1 MRSIKTKLF
10 SLGMAASMLLALGGC
25 AMSTPANVGSIG
37 GVEIPA
43 GVYLLAQYN
52 SYNTASGLAD
62 LATGETANDVK
73 TVLKAQCTGT
83 INGEEVTTDG
93 ADYISQLTTHAI
105 EYFAA
110 VEKEF
115 DELGGVLDDAATAE
129 AANSADSLWNSNGDL
144 YTANGI
150 SKSTVETYLLN
161 AQKAKTILN
170 MTYGADGTSPVTEA
184 EYTDYVNNDCYYVET
199 VQFPL
204 VNYSSYSLATDD
216 QKSQIEDI
224 AAQCLAEL
232 NEQAT
237 AETASNSALYTAA
250 MNYVPQAMSAMGSTI
265 ESAQAVYYAGSKLYT
280 PDDLSSFG
288 GDGYN
293 NLTDPLDEI
302 PLGTLWHS
310 KAGTVVGHAV
320 VAAELRVRALVVIG
334 RGHGDGLPRVVGI
347 EAEIPHAGQ
356 VPDAAGSIGLRI
368 HNKHLSIIRML
379 QKMRGSFPS
388 PPRMPTHVIGRGFP
402 RWWSG

>member
-10 SLGMAASMLLALGGC
+10 SLGMAAAMLLALGGC

-52 SYNTASGLAD
+52 SYNTASGLAK
-62 LATGETANDVK
+62 LATGETASDVK
-73 TVLKAQCTGT
+73 AVLKAECTGT

-93 ADYISQLTTHAI
+93 ADYVSQLTTRAI
-105 EYFAA
+105 EYYAA

-115 DELGGVLDDAATAE
+115 DELGGTLDDAATAE
-129 AANSADSLWNSNGDL
+129 AANSADSLWSSNGDL

-161 AQKAKTILN
+161 AQKAKAILN
-170 MTYGADGTSPVTEA
+170 LTYGADGTTPVTEA
-184 EYTDYVNNDCYYVET
+184 EYTDYVNNECYYVET

-216 QKSQIEDI
+216 QKAQIEGI
-224 AAQCLAEL
+224 AAQCQAEL

-250 MNYVPQAMSAMGSTI
+250 MTYVPQAMSVLGSTM
-265 ESAQAVYYAGSKLYT
+265 ESAQAVYYAGSQLYT
-280 PDDLSSFG
+280 PTDLASFG
-288 GDGYN
+288 SDSYN
-293 NLTDPLDEI
+293 DLTDPLDEV
-302 PLGTLWHS
+302 PLGSWTTIDLGTTMLVARRIDPFKTYTVDELNSMYDMLTSMKSDEIQS
-310 KAGTVVGHAV
+310 KLYADGAALEHNLNTSAINTYSASKIKKTV
-320 VAAELRVRALVVIG
+320 
-334 RGHGDGLPRVVGI
+334 
-347 EAEIPHAGQ
+347 
-356 VPDAAGSIGLRI
+356 
-368 HNKHLSIIRML
+368 K
-379 QKMRGSFPS
+379 
-388 PPRMPTHVIGRGFP
+388 
-402 RWWSG
+402 